1 MRQFQ
6 ECLLH
11 HIQRRRAKLKPVCEK
26 GGDIRRLAMA
36 FEGCT
41 DDRGATVE
49 VMHGA
54 IVLIP
59 KRGPPGVGS
68 ALKPGQC
75 LRCCTGCILGFAAP
89 ITRGFCD
96 LPSPKRCRPARRG
109 TAGGGPRRIRTPDPL
124 IRSQVLY
131 PAELSVHLR
140 AVVYACRSQ
149 VATPK
154 TQNLARIVQVALR
167 THNGQEARSRRPCVT
182 SERTA
187 SRKPGS
193 SPARRAAIIRRW

>member
-131 PAELSVHLR
+131 PAELSVHACGPFDPNVEGADPR
-140 AVVYACRSQ
+140 NAPCQTREAV
-149 VATPK
+149 K
-154 TQNLARIVQVALR
+154 WR
-167 THNGQEARSRRPCVT
+167 TEEDSNPRPLD
-182 SERTA
+182 S
-187 SRKPGS
+187 
-193 SPARRAAIIRRW
+193 